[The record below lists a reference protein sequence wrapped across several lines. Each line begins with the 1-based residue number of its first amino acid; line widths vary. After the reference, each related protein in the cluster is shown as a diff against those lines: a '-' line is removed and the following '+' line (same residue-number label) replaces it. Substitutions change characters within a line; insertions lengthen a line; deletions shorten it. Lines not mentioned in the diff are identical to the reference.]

1 MGQTVKNLPSL
12 RQTHVR
18 SLGEEDPLGKEMVP
32 HTPVFLPGKPHKQR
46 NLADYSPWGC
56 KELDT
61 TEQLTHTRR
70 RLGSP
75 RYHGQGEM
83 MQRKGVE
90 ARVFSGPSGVGVNCQ
105 DRSKC

>member
-12 RQTHVR
+12 QQTHVR
-18 SLGEEDPLGKEMVP
+18 SLGEEDPLGKEMVT
-32 HTPVFLPGKPHKQR
+32 HTPVFLPGKPHRQR
-46 NLADYSPWGC
+46 NLTDFSPWGC
-56 KELDT
+56 KELNT
-61 TEQLTHTRR
+61 TEQLTHTQRHLR
-70 RLGSP
+70 SP

-90 ARVFSGPSGVGVNCQ
+90 ARVFSGPSGVGVNCH